1 MKSRGISESQVRS
14 IMNNPDNIIDESE
27 CKRIYQK
34 RINENHKVMLFRIFI
49 NICKTP
55 GVIITAYKT
64 SKIEKY
70 EH

>member
-1 MKSRGISESQVRS
+1 MKNRGIAESEVRS
-14 IMNNPDNIIDESE
+14 IINNPDNIIDESE
-27 CKRIYQK
+27 CNRIYQK
-34 RINENHKVMLFRIFI
+34 RINENQKIFLIRIFL